1 MNAVQLAFEITWD
14 PALRGIL
21 VVATGVVVLC
31 GSVYLLL
38 ATNLGSRLGFL
49 VAIAGLSG
57 WMAMMGF
64 VWALYGIGYI
74 GDAASWHVEEV
85 VVSESADDLSAARL
99 DKAHDLSEWT
109 PLPADAPARGE
120 AQASA
125 TAALTGEDS
134 PLKSFESEAD
144 YKPVGA
150 YDVGGKSDNFFNNWL
165 PGPHPP
171 RYAIIQV
178 QPVVEVEV
186 PFGETPPAPEVDESE
201 PVYSVIMVR
210 DLGSKRLP
218 PVLLMIAS
226 LIVFGVTCNVLHR
239 RDKQLAEARAAA
251 GV

>member
-1 MNAVQLAFEITWD
+1 MTAAQLAFEITWD
-14 PALRGIL
+14 PGLRGIL
-21 VVATGVVVLC
+21 VVAVGVAVLC

-74 GDAASWHVEEV
+74 GDAPTWHVEEV
-85 VVSESADDLSAARL
+85 VVSDELEDLSGARL
-99 DKAHDLSEWT
+99 EKAHDLGDWT
-109 PLPADAPARGE
+109 PLPAAAPARGE

-125 TAALTGEDS
+125 TAALTNEDG
-134 PLKSFESEAD
+134 PLYSFESEAD
-144 YKPVGA
+144 YEVIGA
-150 YDVGGKSDNFFNNWL
+150 FDVGGKSDNFFNNWF

-171 RYAIIQV
+171 RYAIVQV
-178 QPVVEVEV
+178 QPVKKIEVE
-186 PFGETPPAPEVDESE
+186 FGQPPPPPEVDESQ
-201 PVYSVIMVR
+201 PVYSAIMVR

-218 PVLLMIAS
+218 PVLLLLGS
-226 LIVFGVTCNVLHR
+226 LIIFGVSCNVLHR

-251 GV
+251 NA